1 MADNAILMGFST
13 PPTIDDLTMIA
24 EDVLDTLPEDLLA
37 YTGDLA
43 IRVDDLP
50 DADIEDELD
59 LDSPYDLLALYRGTG
74 IPMKNP
80 GNMTNE
86 MEIVVLYRRPVLDVW
101 CETGD
106 DLNELV
112 RNTLLYEIGQSFG
125 FSEEEIELMHDM
137 QERDDNLLETVY

>member
-1 MADNAILMGFST
+1 MAENAILMGFST
-13 PPTIDDLTMIA
+13 PPTIDDLSMIA
-24 EDVLDTLPEDLLA
+24 EEILETLPDELIA

-43 IRVDDLP
+43 VRVDELP

-101 CETGD
+101 CETGE
-106 DLNELV
+106 DLGELI
-112 RNTLLYEIGQSFG
+112 RSTLMYEIGQSFG
-125 FSEEEIELMHDM
+125 FSEEEIDLMDEM
-137 QERDDNLLETVY
+137 NQPDGILEPAY